1 VVWYFDQVVCSVSAG
16 HSVFY
21 CFCVKDECQKLNF
34 FITAW
39 LSFSCWFC
47 LLRLLMGN
55 FFMVSVCFPF
65 SVVSAKF
72 IVFSMGPIVWFVS
85 RIF

>member
-1 VVWYFDQVVCSVSAG
+1 
-16 HSVFY
+16 
-21 CFCVKDECQKLNF
+21 
-34 FITAW
+34 
-39 LSFSCWFC
+39 
-47 LLRLLMGN
+47 MGN
-55 FFMVSVCFPF
+55 FSTVSVCFPF